1 MASSEESECRMYEKE
16 FPSVDDLVV
25 VRVNRVTD
33 IGAYVSL
40 LEYCN
45 REGII
50 LLSNLS
56 RKRIRSVNKH
66 VRVGRQEV
74 LQVLRVDQDK
84 GYIDLSKKLIQKEDV
99 VECTNRYKKSKQVH
113 SVMQRV
119 STLTGMPLE
128 ELYQKVGWPLYKKHG
143 HAFDALTLI
152 VSDPSILNDYAVSQP
167 VKDELIKIIQQRMSV
182 HPFKVQTDLEVTCA
196 SFQGIEAIKGALRAG
211 MATGTEQEPVSIQ
224 LITTPLYMVS
234 VTTLDTE
241 QGIEM
246 LNRAVDAIQKE
257 IKKQGGSC
265 IVKVAPRAIAN

>member
-1 MASSEESECRMYEKE
+1 MYEKE

-74 LQVLRVDQDK
+74 LQVLRVDKDK
-84 GYIDLSKKLIQKEDV
+84 GYIDLSKKLIQKEDITQ
-99 VECTNRYKKSKQVH
+99 CLNRYKKSKQVH

-119 STLTGMPLE
+119 AAITELPVE
-128 ELYQKVGWPLYKKHG
+128 ELYRGVGWPLYRKYG
-143 HAFDALTLI
+143 HAFEAFTQI
-152 VSDPSILNDYAVSQP
+152 VSDPSILAEYDVPQN

-182 HPFKVQTDLEVTCA
+182 HPFKVQTDIEVICPA
-196 SFQGIEAIKGALRAG
+196 FEGIEAIKTALRAG
-211 MATGTEQEPVSIQ
+211 IATGTEADPVSIQ
-224 LITTPLYMVS
+224 LITTPFYVVS

-241 QGIEM
+241 QGVE
-246 LNRAVDAIQKE
+246 LLDRAVEAIQE
-257 IKKQGGSC
+257 SIKSRGGSC
-265 IVKVAPRAIAN
+265 SVKVAARAIAN

>member
-1 MASSEESECRMYEKE
+1 MYEKE
-16 FPSVDDLVV
+16 FPSVDDLVL

-99 VECTNRYKKSKQVH
+99 IECQNRFKKSKQVH
-113 SVMQRV
+113 SVMTRV
-119 STLTGMPLE
+119 AKLTELPLE
-128 ELYQKVGWPLYKKHG
+128 ELYTRVGWPLYRKYG
-143 HAFDALTLI
+143 HAFDAFTQI
-152 VSDPSILNDYAVSQP
+152 VSDPSLL
-167 VKDELIKIIQQRMSV
+167 DEYDITPRIKEEMIKIIQQRMSV
-182 HPFKVQTDLEVTCA
+182 HPFKVQADIELTCP
-196 SFQGIEAIKGALRAG
+196 SFLGIEAIKTALREG
-211 MATGTEQEPVSIQ
+211 IATGSEEEPIAVQ
-224 LITTPLYMVS
+224 LITTPLFMVS
-234 VTTLDTE
+234 VTTLDSDRGVE
-241 QGIEM
+241 LLERAIE
-246 LNRAVDAIQKE
+246 AIQDSIEKN
-257 IKKQGGSC
+257 GGLC
-265 IVKVAPRAIAN
+265 VVKIRPRAIAN